1 MITILDYNLKD
12 ELQIEMNMDE
22 LYQTKP
28 QVELNEFAPYL
39 ENLRQRYEIQ
49 EFLVFSDT
57 FVRVY

>member
-39 ENLRQRYEIQ
+39 ENLRQRYVD
-49 EFLVFSDT
+49 L
-57 FVRVY
+57 RVLIFF